1 MTGENIRLGSEME
14 KISAV
19 MITKNE
25 EKNIRRT
32 LDSINWVDEI
42 VIVDQFS
49 QDRTP
54 EICRAR
60 GCRVYQK
67 EMEGFGV
74 QKQFGVDQA
83 CHEWILSIDADE
95 VATEELKESI
105 QGVLSANSDE
115 AGFYIYRR
123 NNYLGKWIRHCG
135 WYVPILRL
143 FRKTR
148 GGFDS
153 RRVHESVRVLGKTG
167 VLKGD
172 LLHYTYKD
180 IFNQLEKMN
189 LYSGIDTTEIE
200 KKDIRISPVNAIWY
214 LFLKPLAVFIRKY
227 FLLSG
232 FREGIH
238 GLVLS
243 SFAAFGVFLN
253 YAKLWEL
260 QKEKDESGIE
270 DKSD

>member
-1 MTGENIRLGSEME
+1 ME

-19 MITKNE
+19 IITKDE

-32 LDSINWVDEI
+32 LDSIGWVDEI

-49 QDRTP
+49 RDKTP
-54 EICRAR
+54 EICRAG
-60 GCRVYQK
+60 GCRVFQQ
-67 EMEGFGV
+67 EMKGFGA

-83 CHEWILSIDADE
+83 CHDWILSIDADE
-95 VATEELKESI
+95 VVTEELKKSI
-105 QGVLSANSDE
+105 QSVLSTNPDE
-115 AGFYIYRR
+115 SGFYIYRR

-143 FRKTR
+143 FRKSR
-148 GGFDS
+148 GGFDN
-153 RRVHESVRVLGKTG
+153 RRVHESVRVPGKTG

-189 LYSGIDTTEIE
+189 LYSGIDRGEIE
-200 KKDIRISPVNAIWY
+200 KREIRINRINAFWY
-214 LFLKPLAVFIRKY
+214 LFLKPIAVFIRKY

-232 FREGIH
+232 FREGTH

-243 SFAAFGVFLN
+243 CFAAFGVFLN

-260 QKEKDESGIE
+260 QKEENESGVE
-270 DKSD
+270 GKSD